1 MGSLILK
8 VIVIGLG
15 ASVSPVSI
23 MVLISIMMT
32 KNALKNALYF
42 LLGFTVVL
50 LAYGVISELIFHDSD
65 LGKSHVGGYIDIVFG
80 VLCFLAIIL
89 VFRRGRK
96 PRGERFGTGIGAGK
110 SFGIGAA
117 TMAVNTST
125 IIIFISGVNVVATSK
140 VSNLDALIAMIVLV
154 FFTLLTL
161 FVPILIYVVFPE
173 KSATLLEKLRGWL
186 VRHNRVMVSGILA
199 LFCVYLL
206 TVGILKV
213 IK

>member
-1 MGSLILK
+1 
-8 VIVIGLG
+8 
-15 ASVSPVSI
+15 
-23 MVLISIMMT
+23 
-32 KNALKNALYF
+32 
-42 LLGFTVVL
+42 
-50 LAYGVISELIFHDSD
+50 
-65 LGKSHVGGYIDIVFG
+65 
-80 VLCFLAIIL
+80 
-89 VFRRGRK
+89 
-96 PRGERFGTGIGAGK
+96 
-110 SFGIGAA
+110 
-117 TMAVNTST
+117 MAVNTST

-199 LFCVYLL
+199 LFCAYLL